1 MNRPI
6 RVLVAKPGLDG
17 HDRGAKVIA
26 RALRDAGMEVIY
38 TGLRQT
44 PEQIVATA
52 IQEDVDV
59 VAMSILSGAHNYL
72 FPKVVNL
79 LKEEGVTDVLIMG
92 GGVIPEDD
100 IPGLKE
106 KGIEEIFTPG
116 TSTKDVVEY
125 IRTHIKRDKRACAR
139 AITMVENG
147 DKEIFDMI
155 KKLYKYTGRAYIVG
169 ITGPPGSGK
178 STITDK
184 LTKELRKRKKKVGI
198 IAIDPT
204 SPFTG
209 GAILGDRIRMNDL
222 ALDKEVFIRSMGTRG
237 SLGGLSKATQGAVKI
252 LDIFGTDY
260 IFIETVGV
268 GQSEIDIVKLAD
280 TVLMVTAPNM
290 GDDIQAIKA
299 GIVEIADIF
308 AINKSD
314 LDGADKTELEIQMML
329 DLNDKKDYRPF
340 VLKVSG
346 VRNEGMDILLDKIIE
361 HRKYLESTNKLKDIR
376 VRNAKLEILKLVE
389 DELMSSVM
397 KTIKN
402 NSILEELAEK
412 VVLRNLDPYTGRDK
426 IIELLK

>member
-1 MNRPI
+1 LEDKLI
-6 RVLVAKPGLDG
+6 RG
-17 HDRGAKVIA
+17 
-26 RALRDAGMEVIY
+26 
-38 TGLRQT
+38 
-44 PEQIVATA
+44 
-52 IQEDVDV
+52 
-59 VAMSILSGAHNYL
+59 
-72 FPKVVNL
+72 
-79 LKEEGVTDVLIMG
+79 
-92 GGVIPEDD
+92 
-100 IPGLKE
+100 
-106 KGIEEIFTPG
+106 
-116 TSTKDVVEY
+116 
-125 IRTHIKRDKRACAR
+125 DKRACAR

-178 STITDK
+178 STVTHK

-280 TVLMVTAPNM
+280 TVLMVTTPNM

-329 DLNDKKDYRPF
+329 DLNDKKDYRPS